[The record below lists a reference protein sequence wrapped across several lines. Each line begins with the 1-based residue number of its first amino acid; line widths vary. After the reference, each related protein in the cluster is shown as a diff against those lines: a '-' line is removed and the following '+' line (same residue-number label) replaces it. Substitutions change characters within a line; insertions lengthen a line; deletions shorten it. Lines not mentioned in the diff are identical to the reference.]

1 MDIYE
6 ITRVNKYKYNFS
18 LSLMRVL
25 QEAIVQ
31 PVCLTHTTSC
41 GLQSRG
47 GSVQKVFNPTNTSTA
62 DRHLLNG
69 LLNGRDPSASL
80 QTNYGNTLK
89 VTISFFCPIHSKS
102 IFG

>member
-25 QEAIVQ
+25 QEAVVQ

-41 GLQSRG
+41 GLQRQRRVCAKGLQSH
-47 GSVQKVFNPTNTSTA
+47 Q
-62 DRHLLNG
+62 HLHCRQTPPKWAFKWAG
-69 LLNGRDPSASL
+69 PFCIASDKL
-80 QTNYGNTLK
+80 WK
-89 VTISFFCPIHSKS
+89 HSQS
-102 IFG
+102 HH